1 MKYVKKPYIKR
12 EKLYFGSGKT
22 KRVGFLPFI
31 LKTVAPLATRLLL
44 GKGRKKRRGRRGRRR
59 LRY

>member
-22 KRVGFLPFI
+22 QRVGFLPFI
-31 LKTVAPLATRLLL
+31 LKTVAPLATRLLN
-44 GKGRKKRRGRRGRRR
+44 KSN
-59 LRY
+59 